1 MLLFLHDVT
10 PIRSKSHWWSRFRR
24 KGDEPQQGAY
34 RCHPYVPPYF
44 FVSWKPYLLCSLPPF
59 PAPQGSTGLGRYVPE
74 DLERP
79 RVPLIVLAQQ
89 GQYQPDYYP
98 APQSLSYDQ
107 EVDSDDVS
115 LGLMSPD
122 RHSRLSTITEL
133 TERTEPSSH
142 WPSRQQ
148 LVAMNNPRALS
159 SCETASSYG
168 KVIGESRCKH
178 SAAVPLIYSQSTPH
192 SLIKLMVMHIIIIP
206 LIQIGYLLPHLLQP

>member
-1 MLLFLHDVT
+1 MMLLPPVLNPPGGT
-10 PIRSKSHWWSRFRR
+10 ASAAKEKNCSKVHIVVIPRPFVFRCVV
-24 KGDEPQQGAY
+24 ETI
-34 RCHPYVPPYF
+34 F
-44 FVSWKPYLLCSLPPF
+44 IMSTSPF
-59 PAPQGSTGLGRYVPE
+59 PAPQDSTGLAGYPPE

-98 APQSLSYDQ
+98 APQYLSYDQ
-107 EVDSDDVS
+107 EVDPGGVPV
-115 LGLMSPD
+115 GLMSPE

-159 SCETASSYG
+159 STDTTSSYG

-178 SAAVPLIYSQSTPH
+178 FTAAPLICSQNTPQAP
-192 SLIKLMVMHIIIIP
+192 IKLMVIPTIP
-206 LIQIGYLLPHLLQP
+206 LIQIGYLLPHLLRP

>member
-1 MLLFLHDVT
+1 LLLLLFLHDVAPT
-10 PIRSKSHWWSRFRR
+10 RSKSHWWSRFRR

-34 RCHPYVPPYF
+34 RCHHYVPPYF
-44 FVSWKPYLLCSLPPF
+44 CVVDTIFTAPF
-59 PAPQGSTGLGRYVPE
+59 PAPRDSTGLVGYVPE

-79 RVPLIVLAQQ
+79 RVPLIVLAQK

-107 EVDSDDVS
+107 EVDPDDVS

-148 LVAMNNPRALS
+148 LVAMNNPRAMS

-178 SAAVPLIYSQSTPH
+178 STTIPLIYSQSTQT
-192 SLIKLMVMHIIIIP
+192 LVKLMVMVMHIIQ